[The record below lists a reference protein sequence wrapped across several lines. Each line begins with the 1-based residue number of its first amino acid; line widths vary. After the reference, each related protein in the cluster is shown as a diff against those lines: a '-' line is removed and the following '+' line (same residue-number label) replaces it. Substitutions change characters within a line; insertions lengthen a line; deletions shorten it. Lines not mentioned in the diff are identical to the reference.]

1 LQQKIPANTSQST
14 DSLTSSKTAEPAE
27 KYDVKRRDWSSLL
40 IDFDTDA
47 QAKKADDTTVSAD
60 QVMESLGLKAV
71 VPGLQNRV
79 GATSTGRKDAKP
91 KSKLE
96 EKQALEE
103 VMTYPSRSPLP
114 IFACPSNNLQGHV
127 MFVYM
132 RPTVIHE
139 VETLFFILIVLSDY
153 RVHAY
158 SVRESSI
165 LVTRNI
171 RADEIRLLG

>member
-14 DSLTSSKTAEPAE
+14 DSLTSSKSAEPAE

-79 GATSTGRKDAKP
+79 GTTSTGHKDAKP

-103 VMTYPSRSPLP
+103 VMGRGERLGYVIS
-114 IFACPSNNLQGHV
+114 ACPSNHLQGHV
-127 MFVYM
+127 MFVYI

-139 VETLFFILIVLSDY
+139 VETLLFILLVLSDY

-158 SVRESSI
+158 RVREISI
-165 LVTRNI
+165 VATGNI
-171 RADEIRLLG
+171 RADEIGLLG

>member
-1 LQQKIPANTSQST
+1 LSRLQEKIPANISQST
-14 DSLTSSKTAEPAE
+14 DSLTSSKSTEPAE
-27 KYDVKRRDWSSLL
+27 KYDVKRRDWSSVL

-79 GATSTGRKDAKP
+79 GTTFTGHKDVKP

-103 VMTYPSRSPLP
+103 VMGRGERLGYV
-114 IFACPSNNLQGHV
+114 IFACPSNNFQGYV
-127 MFVYM
+127 MFVY
-132 RPTVIHE
+132 I
-139 VETLFFILIVLSDY
+139 
-153 RVHAY
+153 
-158 SVRESSI
+158 
-165 LVTRNI
+165 
-171 RADEIRLLG
+171 